1 MASISLEQS
10 SLTRLK
16 GIAMAF
22 GGASL
27 WGLSGSVAQVLFAGG
42 ISPAWLVTIRLLS
55 AGFLLLLYVC
65 LRSNIRIASDLWKNP
80 RDRKQ
85 LIIFGLV
92 GMLGVQYTYF
102 AAVATG
108 NAATATLL
116 QFLGPVFITL
126 YLAIRLRRRPDRL
139 EIGALGLALIGT
151 YLLITNGS
159 LEGLSIT
166 PAALGWGLLSA
177 LTAAF
182 YTLYP
187 AQLLQKW
194 GSMAVVGWGML
205 LGGIGLSMIVPP
217 WSVDTALL
225 TGQNLLYIFFVVIFG
240 TLIPFYMVLESL
252 RYISPA
258 EVGMLNSA
266 EPLSAVVVSVIWLQL
281 SIGWFEAIG
290 GLCIISTVILLALNQ
305 QKTKPKEKSTP

>member
-1 MASISLEQS
+1 MTSLSWERV
-10 SLTRLK
+10 SLIRLK

-27 WGLSGSVAQVLFAGG
+27 WGLSGTAAQILFSAG

-55 AGFLLLLYVC
+55 AGILLLLYVC
-65 LRSNIRIASDLWKNP
+65 LRCNTRMALEIWKDP
-80 RDRKQ
+80 RDRIQ
-85 LIIFGLV
+85 LVLFGLL

-102 AAVATG
+102 AAVAAG

-116 QFLGPVFITL
+116 QFLGPVFITF

-139 EIGALGLALIGT
+139 EVGALGLALLGT

-166 PAALGWGLLSA
+166 PSALAWGLISA
-177 LTAAF
+177 VAAAF

-187 AQLLQKW
+187 ARLLQKW

-205 LGGIGLSMIVPP
+205 LGGIGPSFLVPP
-217 WSVDTALL
+217 WSVDAALL
-225 TGQNLLYIFFVVIFG
+225 TGENVLYILFVVIFG

-266 EPLSAVVVSVIWLQL
+266 EPLTAVLVSVMWLHL
-281 SIGWFEAIG
+281 SIGWFEAFG
-290 GLCIISTVILLALNQ
+290 GICIISTVIVLALNQ
-305 QKTKPKEKSTP
+305 QKVTPKEKSSS